1 MLLLTVTPTVLLG
14 VCFVQCAV
22 SAAVE
27 VSQFAIVA
35 AMARVLC
42 FNTVISLIWRPPWG
56 GGGHMSLRLV
66 LSPLLR
72 LLLRRLLWLSWC
84 SLCGSHGFVCCGCV
98 SHLQYNRMTEAQ
110 ERAREQAIAAIKA
123 RGDALG
129 DIATRDKEAA
139 KKRAEEEDARLV
151 QEAIRARVRAKEAEV
166 REKKEVC
173 VLVCIV
179 CNCARRRRCACWCV

>member
-1 MLLLTVTPTVLLG
+1 M
-14 VCFVQCAV
+14 
-22 SAAVE
+22 
-27 VSQFAIVA
+27 
-35 AMARVLC
+35 
-42 FNTVISLIWRPPWG
+42 
-56 GGGHMSLRLV
+56 RLV

-72 LLLRRLLWLSWC
+72 LLLGRLLWLSWR
-84 SLCGSHGFVCCGCV
+84 SLCGSHGFVCCDCV